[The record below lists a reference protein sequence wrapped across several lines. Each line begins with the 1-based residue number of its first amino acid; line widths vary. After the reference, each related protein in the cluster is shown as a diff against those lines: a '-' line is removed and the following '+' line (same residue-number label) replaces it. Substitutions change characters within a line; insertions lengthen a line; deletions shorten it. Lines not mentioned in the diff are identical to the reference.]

1 MVNQDKPFSFAP
13 IKKMLSTSALT
24 FAYPNGASFEFPDL
38 NVGQNEGL
46 LVLGNSGT
54 GKTTLLH
61 LLAGLMNPT
70 GGTIELDGTEL
81 ATLKGSARD
90 RFRGKNIGLVF
101 QQSQFIRSISVLE
114 NLRLARSLAGL
125 SQDDS
130 LAESLL
136 TELGISERK
145 NAKPNELSIG
155 ERQRAAIARALVTK
169 PKIVLAD
176 EPTSALDDENCE
188 AVAALFERTVKGHGA
203 ALVIVTHD
211 QRLKNRF
218 QNSVSI

>member
-1 MVNQDKPFSFAP
+1 
-13 IKKMLSTSALT
+13 MLSTSALT
-24 FAYPNGASFEFPDL
+24 FAYPNGTSFEFPDL
-38 NVGQNEGL
+38 NVEQNEGL
-46 LVLGNSGT
+46 LVLGNSGK

-61 LLAGLMNPT
+61 LLAGLMDPT

-81 ATLKGSARD
+81 ATLNGSSRD
-90 RFRGKNIGLVF
+90 RFRGQHIGIVF
-101 QQSQFIRSISVLE
+101 QQSQFIRSISVLQ

-136 TELGISERK
+136 TELGIGEQK

-155 ERQRAAIARALVTK
+155 ERQRAAIARALVTN

-176 EPTSALDDENCE
+176 APTSALDDENCE
-188 AVAALFERTVKGHGA
+188 AVAALFERTVTGHGA

-218 QNSVSI
+218 KKSVSL

>member
-1 MVNQDKPFSFAP
+1 
-13 IKKMLSTSALT
+13 MLSTSALT
-24 FAYPNGASFEFPDL
+24 FSYPNGSSFSFPDL
-38 NVGQNEGL
+38 NVGENETL
-46 LVLGNSGT
+46 LVLGKSGK

-61 LLAGLMNPT
+61 LLAGLMEPN
-70 GGTIELDGTEL
+70 GGSIELDGASL

-90 RFRGKNIGLVF
+90 RFRGKNIGLIF

-125 SQDDS
+125 KQDGP
-130 LAESLL
+130 LVESLL
-136 TELGISERK
+136 AELGIAERK

-155 ERQRAAIARALVTK
+155 ERQRAAIARTLVTQ

-188 AVAALFERTVKGHGA
+188 AVAALFERTVTGHGA

-218 QNSVSI
+218 QNSVSL